1 LKSFNVESNFE
12 EERDLDMYVGSY
24 DAPVRDLKSYRLRLE
39 ELALLGFRSV
49 GLAINWDEHPRD
61 LSGEEKNAIGE
72 IVENNDLEIR
82 FHPDLANVQRVAQQ
96 ENLELLACAQREMEP
111 IVEWALELGA
121 VAVCCDSMRNFYDE
135 TVAVFRLLVEMT
147 RGTELKLG
155 VENSQKGIINSPEKM
170 NEAVERVGDERMGL
184 LVDVGHINTTVTQGW
199 NDCKSATEFLTSLQ
213 VPIWDTHIHN
223 NDGASDGHLPLRDPV
238 GTLDVREIVA
248 GFHQIG
254 YAGPLNFECARKTR
268 PCSMGEMEEKIVAD
282 KAYLE
287 QMVREVA
294 ESES

>member
-1 LKSFNVESNFE
+1 
-12 EERDLDMYVGSY
+12 MYVGSY

-61 LSGEEKNAIGE
+61 LSAEEKRGIAE
-72 IVENNDLEIR
+72 IVERCDLEIR
-82 FHPDLANVQRVAQQ
+82 FHPDLANVQRIARE
-96 ENLELLACAQREMEP
+96 ENLELSACARREMEP

-121 VAVCCDSMRNFYDE
+121 VSVCCDSIRNFFEE

-155 VENSQKGIINSPEKM
+155 VENSQKGVINSPEKM
-170 NEAVERVGDERMGL
+170 NEAVERVGDARMGL

-199 NDCKSATEFLTSLQ
+199 NDCKSATEFLTGLQ

-223 NDGASDGHLPLRDPV
+223 NDGESDGHLPLRDPV

-254 YAGPLNFECARKTR
+254 YTGPLNFECARKMR

-282 KAYLE
+282 KESLE
-287 QMVREVA
+287 QVIGEVA
-294 ESES
+294 KAGPFLV

>member
-1 LKSFNVESNFE
+1 
-12 EERDLDMYVGSY
+12 MYVGSY

-39 ELALLGFRSV
+39 ELALLGFRNV

-61 LSGEEKNAIGE
+61 LSAEEKRGIAE
-72 IVENNDLEIR
+72 IVERCDLEIR
-82 FHPDLANVQRVAQQ
+82 FHPDLANVQRIARE
-96 ENLELLACAQREMEP
+96 ENLELSACARREMEP

-121 VAVCCDSMRNFYDE
+121 VSVCCDSIRNFFEE

-155 VENSQKGIINSPEKM
+155 VENSQKGVINSPEKM
-170 NEAVERVGDERMGL
+170 NEAVERVGDARMGL

-199 NDCKSATEFLTSLQ
+199 NDCKSATEFLTGLQ

-223 NDGASDGHLPLRDPV
+223 NDGESDGHLPLRDPV

-254 YAGPLNFECARKTR
+254 YTGPLNFECARKMR

-282 KAYLE
+282 KESLE
-287 QMVREVA
+287 QVIGEVA
-294 ESES
+294 NAGPFLV